1 MSGTLDIHRP
11 DRDTAIRVPSMDGWL
26 GFFARSGVFAV
37 MFVGLLWFLG
47 THVFMPMQ
55 EENRRR
61 NDETAAQTKAFQ
73 TAVIAS
79 NEQHAAAATVTSRAI
94 TGLEENSRRTLEVLQ
109 RIEADQRRGV
119 WNETRPK
126 GGSGE

>member
-1 MSGTLDIHRP
+1 MSGTLPIDDYRSKP
-11 DRDTAIRVPSMDGWL
+11 MTVPSLDGWL

-37 MFVGLLWFLG
+37 MFIGLLWFLAQ
-47 THVFMPMQ
+47 HVFLPMQ
-55 EENRRR
+55 QENSRR

-73 TAVIAS
+73 TAIIAS

-109 RIEADQRRGV
+109 RIEQDQRRGV
-119 WNETRPK
+119 WNEPKSK
-126 GGSGE
+126 GGP